1 MWFQPGLR
9 PGMATENRSLAA
21 VADMPIRKSTHKV
34 LVHIRSTLMQSHSS
48 KQPRQRARNLS
59 TRQDVSLLS
68 WDLSGDIC
76 LCACGEFTGTGWIDD
91 CYMVCQST
99 SHGVVNDQVP
109 VKGPAPSVVT
119 T

>member
-1 MWFQPGLR
+1 
-9 PGMATENRSLAA
+9 MAAENRSLAA
-21 VADMPIRKSTHKV
+21 VAHMPIRKGTHKV

-48 KQPRQRARNLS
+48 KQPRHRASNLS
-59 TRQDVSLLS
+59 TGQDVSVLS
-68 WDLSGDIC
+68 WDLSGDFC

-91 CYMVCQST
+91 CYTGCQST
-99 SHGVVNDQVP
+99 SHGVVNEDQVP